1 MVSGCCW
8 WGVGNVERER
18 RRKRERE
25 RERERERRH
34 GEDGGWG
41 ERERASQPASQPAR
55 QKEKAALR
63 TKDQFSEMTPNW
75 KAFLLAKRILKPIT
89 ATRVK

>member
-1 MVSGCCW
+1 MSGCCW
-8 WGVGNVERER
+8 QGVGNVERER

-34 GEDGGWG
+34 DEDGGWG
-41 ERERASQPASQPAR
+41 RERDSQLASQSAR

-63 TKDQFSEMTPNW
+63 TKDQFSEMTPNC